1 MIVSDNQLFNQQQ
14 AAEQASQAAAAAAVQ
29 ESASENNNDR
39 KSVVSSGMLK
49 TITKLMNQA
58 TMNHRPWIFERNH
71 TAMIVHGALICE
83 NGSYFILNSSQL
95 TIFTKLEHENQLV
108 SPWIFSRYKSLF
120 LTEG

>member
-49 TITKLMNQA
+49 IITKLMNQA
-58 TMNHRPWIFERNH
+58 AMNHRPRISKRDH
-71 TAMIVHGALICE
+71 TAMIVHGALIF
-83 NGSYFILNSSQL
+83 G
-95 TIFTKLEHENQLV
+95 K
-108 SPWIFSRYKSLF
+108 
-120 LTEG
+120 

>member
-14 AAEQASQAAAAAAVQ
+14 AAEQASQAAAAVQ

-49 TITKLMNQA
+49 IITKLMNQA
-58 TMNHRPWIFERNH
+58 TMNHRPVISKRDH
-71 TAMIVHGALICE
+71 TAMIVHGALISE
-83 NGSYFILNSSQL
+83 NGSYFIINSSQL
-95 TIFTKLEHENQLV
+95 TIFTKLEYENQLV

-120 LTEG
+120 LTVG